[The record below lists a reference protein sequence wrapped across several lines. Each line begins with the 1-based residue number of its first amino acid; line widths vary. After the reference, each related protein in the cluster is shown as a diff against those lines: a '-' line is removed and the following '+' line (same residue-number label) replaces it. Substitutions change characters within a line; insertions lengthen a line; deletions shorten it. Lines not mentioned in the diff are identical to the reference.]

1 VSRLLRLISGML
13 AGVAAA
19 CVAVGWM
26 SSGTAVAVQ
35 AGSEAV
41 YSDAQTKT
49 FGEAPSGAK
58 IILTFRLTNA
68 SDRSLKILGSSP
80 ACFPGGCVRA
90 SDLPEKL
97 APKTSCGVIVEVA
110 TAKPGAFKG
119 RLALFTDY
127 PGSEVIHLNVEG
139 MVTERNH

>member
-80 ACFPGGCVRA
+80 ACFPGG
-90 SDLPEKL
+90 
-97 APKTSCGVIVEVA
+97 VIVEVA